1 MKKEHKEHKKDGEE
15 HNAHAAEKHAKEVKE
30 EKIETK
36 IEQKPEAVHAH
47 IAGKKHA
54 EEPRV
59 GVFVCKCGLNI
70 AATVNVE
77 EVAEYAKGLKDVAYS
92 EWNIFTCSDTSQ
104 RSIIET
110 IKQKNLNRVVVA
122 SCSPQLHEK
131 TFRRM
136 CAEAGLNPYLFEMAN
151 IREHCS
157 WVHVNDKRSATQKA
171 KDLVSMAVAKAR
183 LLEPLPSITVPVTQ
197 RALVIGGGI
206 AGQVAA
212 LDIANMGFET
222 YLVEK
227 QPSIGGAMAQ
237 LDKTFPTLDCSICIQ
252 GPIMSDV
259 GKHPNIKL
267 LTYSELKSL
276 DGYIGNFTATI
287 TKKPRY
293 VDTTLCNGCGACYEV
308 CPVKV
313 PSEFDRGMG
322 VRPAIYRLFP
332 QAVPALATIDK
343 EHCINC
349 SFCELVCEKNAIK
362 KEDKE
367 EELKINVGTAVVS
380 TGFDVYDPTEKNDYH
395 YNDYNNIIT
404 AIQLERLMNAAGPTK
419 GKVLKPGD
427 GEEPKSVAFVLC
439 IGTRDKGD
447 DSYCSG
453 GVCCMYS
460 LKLAS
465 MYKDKHP
472 EADITLFY
480 IDIRSTGK
488 GFEELFTRAR
498 QKGIKFIRGKPA
510 QVRESKN
517 GNIILTFENT
527 LAGRVDEKEVELL
540 VLSTGMLPAKSTLE
554 VARTLHI
561 SRSPDG
567 FLLEK
572 HPKLAPVD
580 TATDGIYLAGA
591 AQGPK
596 DIPSAVAQ
604 ARAAAIAASI
614 PMRKGKITLG
624 GDIAHHIPE
633 LCTGCGT
640 CTRRCAFGAWEL
652 LEISEN
658 GGKKK
663 IAKLTE
669 ALCKGCGTCA
679 ADCPKGAIE
688 MKHFTDAQILSQIEA
703 ALQEN
708 PNEKIL
714 AMVCNWCT
722 YAGADNAGVAR
733 LQYPSNVRV
742 VRVMCSGRVNKKFI
756 ESAFELGAGMV
767 LVSGCHPADC
777 HYISGNQHMAN
788 REKLIRKAM
797 ERAGVE
803 QDRFR
808 LEWISASEGVK
819 FQRVMTEMAQK
830 LRELGPRKKMERP
843 PEAEKAV

>member
-1 MKKEHKEHKKDGEE
+1 MKKEHMHKKDI
-15 HNAHAAEKHAKEVKE
+15 
-30 EKIETK
+30 KI
-36 IEQKPEAVHAH
+36 
-47 IAGKKHA
+47 
-54 EEPRV
+54 EEPRI

-70 AATVNVE
+70 AGTVNVE
-77 EVAEYAKGLKDVAYS
+77 EVAEYAKTLKDVAYS
-92 EWNIFTCSDTSQ
+92 EWNIFTCSDSSQ
-104 RSIIET
+104 KSIIET
-110 IKQKNLNRVVVA
+110 VKRNKLNRVVVA

-157 WVHVNDKRSATQKA
+157 WVHANDKKAATQKA
-171 KDLVSMAVAKAR
+171 KDLVAMAVAKSR

-222 YLVEK
+222 YVVEK
-227 QPSIGGAMAQ
+227 QPSIGGVMAQ

-267 LTYSELKSL
+267 LTYHELKSL
-276 DGYIGNFTATI
+276 EGYIGNFTATI

-293 VDTTLCNGCGACYEV
+293 VDATLCNGCGACYEV

-313 PSEFDRGMG
+313 PSEFDKGMG
-322 VRPAIYRLFP
+322 VRSAIYRLFP
-332 QAVPALATIDK
+332 QAVPAIATIDK
-343 EHCINC
+343 EHCIDC
-349 SFCELVCEKNAIK
+349 AFCELVCEKKAIK
-362 KEDKE
+362 KDDKE
-367 EELKINVGTAVVS
+367 EELKVDVGTVIVS
-380 TGFDVYDPTEKNDYH
+380 TGFDVYDPAEKNDYH
-395 YNDYNNIIT
+395 YNDYSNIIT

-419 GKVLKPGD
+419 GKVLKPSD

-447 DSYCSG
+447 ESYCSG
-453 GVCCMYS
+453 GVCCMYT

-472 EADITLFY
+472 EADISIFY

-498 QKGIKFIRGKPA
+498 NRGIKFIRGKPA
-510 QVRESKN
+510 QVRENKDKN
-517 GNIILTFENT
+517 LVLTFENT

-540 VLSTGMLPAKSTLE
+540 VLSTGMLPAKSAQE

-567 FLLEK
+567 FFLEK

-596 DIPSAVAQ
+596 DIPNAVAQ

-614 PMRKGKITLG
+614 PMKAGKITLG

-652 LEISEN
+652 LEIGEN

-688 MKHFTDAQILSQIEA
+688 MKHFTDAQILAQIEA

-733 LQYPSNVRV
+733 LQYPSSARI

-756 ESAFELGAGMV
+756 ERAFELGAGMV
-767 LVSGCHPADC
+767 LVSGCHPGDC

-797 ERAGVE
+797 EKAGVE

-830 LRELGPRKKMERP
+830 LKELGPRKKMERP
-843 PEAEKAV
+843 PEAEKAVASE